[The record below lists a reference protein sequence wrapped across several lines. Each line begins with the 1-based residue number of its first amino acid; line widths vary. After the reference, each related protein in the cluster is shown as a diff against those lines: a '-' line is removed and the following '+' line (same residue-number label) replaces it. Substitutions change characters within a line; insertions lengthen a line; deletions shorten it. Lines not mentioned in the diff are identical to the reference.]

1 MAKLL
6 VGSTVNG
13 NLIWHDGGTSDREM
27 TMVYQNISQSIT
39 TGAFTQMTFDT
50 VKFDNIG
57 TWVSSNNSMTIKKGG
72 IYIIDG
78 MVSWQNVTSGTRGVL
93 EVRKNGVSA
102 RWLDQSLAGS
112 AKTFSVTGIVMMQ
125 LAVGDVITLW
135 GFQDTSGS
143 MGTQLQADQ
152 NSVNMPL
159 TYFSIAKIA

>member
-50 VKFDNIG
+50 VKFDNLG

-72 IYIIDG
+72 IYLHPPGIDHWTKPG
-78 MVSWQNVTSGTRGVL
+78 SR
-93 EVRKNGVSA
+93 
-102 RWLDQSLAGS
+102 LDLIPG
-112 AKTFSVTGIVMMQ
+112 
-125 LAVGDVITLW
+125 
-135 GFQDTSGS
+135 
-143 MGTQLQADQ
+143 
-152 NSVNMPL
+152 
-159 TYFSIAKIA
+159 